1 MSHTRRLLH
10 GSRPANSSALRYCI
24 RQTPPPSKKKIIG
37 HSPCFLGVNKPR
49 SPDRRVINTSD
60 TYFFKQI
67 LFSIMVYCTSQVAQ
81 WLIIRLPMQVLRR
94 PRFDLWIGK
103 IPWKKKW
110 QPIAVFL
117 PGKPHGQRSLV
128 GYSPWGCKE
137 LDTTESVHPCTRHTH
152 THTVYYRIL
161 NIVPILGPGL
171 SILYL
176 LVPNS
181 QSAPSF
187 SLTLANT
194 NLFSTSVN
202 LFLFYSSVHLCRI

>member
-60 TYFFKQI
+60 MYFFKQI

-81 WLIIRLPMQVLRR
+81 WLRIRLPMQVLRR

-152 THTVYYRIL
+152 THTHGLLQDIEYSSYPRTWFIHSL
-161 NIVPILGPGL
+161 SAGPQFPIRPFLLPHLGKYK
-171 SILYL
+171 SILY
-176 LVPNS
+176 VCE
-181 QSAPSF
+181 F
-187 SLTLANT
+187 V
-194 NLFSTSVN
+194 SV
-202 LFLFYSSVHLCRI
+202 L